1 MKELDRWTTASSNC
15 LGYAPDDG
23 ELVKFEDAM
32 EIITPLR
39 EALQQIMGLDEVS
52 GYSDTYRIAADALE
66 LVPPPTPPPCCETG
80 TMIRQNLPRTHV
92 VIGTYVDH
100 TLPPGTLEVWQDG
113 KRLGRIEN
121 IGSK

>member
-52 GYSDTYRIAADALE
+52 GYSDTYRIAADA
-66 LVPPPTPPPCCETG
+66 TNAKG
-80 TMIRQNLPRTHV
+80 IKRW
-92 VIGTYVDH
+92 
-100 TLPPGTLEVWQDG
+100 GTLLKFTPG
-113 KRLGRIEN
+113 SLANRATSTSSSGREKTKEKH
-121 IGSK
+121 SPS